1 MSNFVAMEKFL
12 PFGQTSSHQVDSRST
27 TDQDEEVLSEG
38 VDDVTGKVREAL
50 EQALADGIDD
60 PHDLQQRMRRVVGR
74 WVNATHRRR
83 PMIVPVVVEA

>member
-1 MSNFVAMEKFL
+1 
-12 PFGQTSSHQVDSRST
+12 
-27 TDQDEEVLSEG
+27 
-38 VDDVTGKVREAL
+38 VREAL